1 MRAAYSRFCPLSTP
15 SGCFD
20 RFAKIGR
27 ISIRSKRFLSAASRS
42 YCYGQKI
49 WLSVAAGKAPTVG
62 DRKRGAVGARV
73 DFLDVVGVGGQIRAK
88 CLCYNKR
95 KMFHVTLF
103 ELFRAA
109 RGCCDFARFLLL
121 RSKWLSGDLRAWRR
135 LRLGWGNR
143 SIYIGAHNNGHDNAF
158 KWR

>member
-1 MRAAYSRFCPLSTP
+1 M
-15 SGCFD
+15 
-20 RFAKIGR
+20 FAV
-27 ISIRSKRFLSAASRS
+27 SRS
-42 YCYGQKI
+42 YCYGQKNRI
-49 WLSVAAGKAPTVG
+49 VDGGMRAPIVG

-109 RGCCDFARFLLL
+109 KCCCDFARSFTVTLEKSVG
-121 RSKWLSGDLRAWRR
+121 RFKSMVGDCARKA
-135 LRLGWGNR
+135 G
-143 SIYIGAHNNGHDNAF
+143 
-158 KWR
+158 

>member
-1 MRAAYSRFCPLSTP
+1 MRAACSRFFPLSTP

-20 RFAKIGR
+20 RFAKFTR
-27 ISIRSKRFLSAASRS
+27 ISARSRRFLFAASRS
-42 YCYGQKI
+42 YCYGQKNRI
-49 WLSVAAGKAPTVG
+49 VDGGMRAPIVG

-109 RGCCDFARFLLL
+109 RGLAILRDLLLL
-121 RSKWLSGDLRAWRR
+121 RSKSLSGDLRAWWATALEKR
-135 LRLGWGNR
+135 
-143 SIYIGAHNNGHDNAF
+143 DNTIVL
-158 KWR
+158 

>member
-1 MRAAYSRFCPLSTP
+1 MRAP
-15 SGCFD
+15 
-20 RFAKIGR
+20 I
-27 ISIRSKRFLSAASRS
+27 
-42 YCYGQKI
+42 
-49 WLSVAAGKAPTVG
+49 VG

-109 RGCCDFARFLLL
+109 RGLAILRDLLLL
-121 RSKWLSGDLRAWRR
+121 RSKSLSGDLRAWWATALEKR
-135 LRLGWGNR
+135 
-143 SIYIGAHNNGHDNAF
+143 DNTIVL
-158 KWR
+158 